1 MLKETETEE
10 TIVVFVT
17 FLSLVAL
24 QLNGG
29 GGGPPGPLLA
39 TPMAESKVSGWDDQ

>member
-1 MLKETETEE
+1 MLKETETKE

-24 QLNGG
+24 QLGA
-29 GGGPPGPLLA
+29 GPLLA